1 MTYLSIRSTLITL
14 TLTALTMIAFL
25 GFTSNA
31 FAISGNGNGGTAYP
45 SPPSKSKSNAIIKK
59 LIYPLRS
66 SSNTSLPVTDP
77 SQRAYLVELDGL
89 NHPSIVDKDAVPNIG
104 LRVLIARDQTSGKNY
119 VYASFYAD
127 GTYLFT
133 RGGEG
138 YQKLSFWTWTDSD
151 GSLIDNPAQDPRI
164 IKYFNTLFSTRKPSL
179 GRFRTSSYTL
189 PFAPPGLEGAV
200 DGCLKTATNVPLC
213 PYEQK
218 LVVAVDPDII
228 PYGTKITVKNNPF
241 CDPNLVFMAAD
252 TGAAVKGR
260 VISFYDAGGIKPL
273 RKCGGS
279 SSTAAAVGYGAY
291 NDIIILNRG
300 AKPESIGAYP
310 GDSATAS
317 LKAQW
322 MAGAAQKEGLPR
334 VLPVVAALVESNFQ
348 NTAGSLDSVGYFQMR
363 ASIWNSGRYAGYAQ
377 NPQLQLLW
385 FLDKALELKSQ
396 RRGKVPTSNSGLG
409 SFVADI
415 IRPASQYRGSYASR
429 LSEARKLLP

>member
-1 MTYLSIRSTLITL
+1 MTTFATRSILL
-14 TLTALTMIAFL
+14 ALTAAIFL
-25 GFTSNA
+25 GLSSA
-31 FAISGNGNGGTAYP
+31 AQAASGNGGTAYNEP
-45 SPPSKSKSNAIIKK
+45 RPPSKSQAKAIIKK

-66 SSNTSLPVTDP
+66 SSNTSMPVTDP

-119 VYASFYAD
+119 VYAAFYAD
-127 GTYLFT
+127 STFLFT

-138 YQKLSFWTWTDSD
+138 SQKLSSWTWVNSDS
-151 GSLIDNPAQDPRI
+151 SPIDNPAQDPRI
-164 IKYFNTLFSTRKPSL
+164 IKYFNTLFSTKKPSL
-179 GRFRTSSYTL
+179 GRFRTTSYTL

-213 PYEQK
+213 PNEQK
-218 LVVAVDPDII
+218 LVVAVDPDVI

-241 CDPNLVFMAAD
+241 CDPNLVFTAAD
-252 TGAAVKGR
+252 TGALVKGNA
-260 VISFYDAGGIKPL
+260 VSFYDAGGIKPL
-273 RKCGGS
+273 RKCGSGS
-279 SSTAAAVGYGAY
+279 STVAAVGYGVY

-322 MAGAAQKEGLPR
+322 MAGAAQKEGLSR

-348 NTAGSLDSVGYFQMR
+348 NIAGSLDSVGYFQMR
-363 ASIWNSGRYAGYAQ
+363 TSIWNSGRYAGYAQ

-409 SFVADI
+409 NFVADI
-415 IRPASQYRGSYASR
+415 MRPASQYRGRYASR

>member
-1 MTYLSIRSTLITL
+1 MTTFATRSILL
-14 TLTALTMIAFL
+14 ALTAAIFL
-25 GFTSNA
+25 GLSSA
-31 FAISGNGNGGTAYP
+31 AQAASGNGGTAYNEP
-45 SPPSKSKSNAIIKK
+45 RPPSKSQAKAIIKK

-66 SSNTSLPVTDP
+66 SSNTSMPVTDP

-119 VYASFYAD
+119 VYAAFYAD
-127 GTYLFT
+127 STFLFT

-138 YQKLSFWTWTDSD
+138 SQKLSSWTWVNSDS
-151 GSLIDNPAQDPRI
+151 SPIDNPTQDPRI
-164 IKYFNTLFSTRKPSL
+164 IKYFNTLFSTKKPSL
-179 GRFRTSSYTL
+179 GRFRTTSYTL

-213 PYEQK
+213 PNEQK
-218 LVVAVDPDII
+218 LVVAVDPDVI

-241 CDPNLVFMAAD
+241 CDPNLVFTAAD
-252 TGAAVKGR
+252 TGALVKGNA
-260 VISFYDAGGIKPL
+260 VSFYDAGGIKPL
-273 RKCGGS
+273 RKCGSGS
-279 SSTAAAVGYGAY
+279 STVAAVGYGVY

-322 MAGAAQKEGLPR
+322 MAGAAQKEGLSR

-348 NTAGSLDSVGYFQMR
+348 NIAGSLDSVGYFQMR
-363 ASIWNSGRYAGYAQ
+363 TSIWNSGRYAGYAQ

-409 SFVADI
+409 NFVADI
-415 IRPASQYRGSYASR
+415 MRPASQYRGRYASR